1 MKAMENSGNMITNAI
16 YETEDLTDVKA
27 KFKTLD
33 TTQEED
39 ARQDFAMDKYAN
51 RRYFHKE
58 AHQKHVIWSE
68 VYKHPTM
75 DDRRLHQMDIESLT
89 NCSRISF
96 KSQEPIEQAEFTTGF
111 TAKPCPGDL
120 GYGVTNNDPSLADSS
135 GNLDLGYEEDDQED
149 LARAL
154 AQRAMTAG
162 GTMRRGSFNGGL
174 TNNLCHDSRRAVRRR
189 RGHSKSSQ
197 TCGVE
202 ARPEGVTRLLSA
214 EDDTDYESDTRPKRR
229 VLRTKSSDLAETGET
244 RLQRRNSNKSLLQ
257 IADVE
262 VESEAESGRNKQRA
276 RRRPTKGADSKDS
289 ARETNLV
296 RRNSRRSLLDAEDKK
311 EPLDRRGVQ
320 RKNSRRSLMDSAD
333 SKDSAGETNL
343 VRRNS
348 RRSLLNAA
356 DKKGPLDRPGVQRKN
371 SRRSLMDSAEKPL
384 SLSRKNSS
392 HSKKDNR
399 GTDKHFS
406 SCRSPK
412 PHHEDDDATV
422 ASCTSTIRRSSKT
435 TSSQESS
442 AEDDEES
449 LASTSNVRRS
459 SNKTNSRS
467 PNSVTEHDEAAARK
481 ARRRSNRRQT
491 SKAECDSP
499 ILTGSN
505 SPQEGTSAKKTDEY
519 PRHRRRP
526 SLNGALAFQL
536 PSAPALSA

>member
-1 MKAMENSGNMITNAI
+1 MENSGNMITNAI

-296 RRNSRRSLLDAEDKK
+296 RRNSRRSLL
-311 EPLDRRGVQ
+311 
-320 RKNSRRSLMDSAD
+320 
-333 SKDSAGETNL
+333 
-343 VRRNS
+343 
-348 RRSLLNAA
+348 NAA